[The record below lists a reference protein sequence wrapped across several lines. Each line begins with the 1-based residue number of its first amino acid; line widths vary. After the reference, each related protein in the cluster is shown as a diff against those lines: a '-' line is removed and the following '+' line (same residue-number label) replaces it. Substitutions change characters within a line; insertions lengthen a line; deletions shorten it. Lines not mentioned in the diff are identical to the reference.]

1 MASAQSKVCLD
12 FHRGGLSG
20 VPVWPHRRF
29 CLLLMR
35 TILPQHAGGI
45 LPELG

>member
-1 MASAQSKVCLD
+1 MAPAQPPVRLD
-12 FHRGGLSG
+12 LRRGGLSG